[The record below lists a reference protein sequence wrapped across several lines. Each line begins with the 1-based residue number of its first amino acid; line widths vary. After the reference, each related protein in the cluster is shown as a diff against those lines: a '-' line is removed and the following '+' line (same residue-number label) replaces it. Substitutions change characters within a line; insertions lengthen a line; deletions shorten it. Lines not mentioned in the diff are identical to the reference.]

1 MSNDVALRARFLADV
16 VDRECE
22 HLAYTTHRLFPSQKA
37 VTEEQVTEWT
47 QDPELAERLDAFVA
61 RFSRL
66 QDTVGDKLI
75 PALLRLTGDRI
86 GPAIDNLALAEK
98 FGWINSADEWMLYRQ
113 LRNRMIHEYIEDSA
127 VLADALDAG
136 REYSPQLIAMARA
149 LVAETRRR
157 A

>member
-47 QDPELAERLDAFVA
+47 RDPELAERLDA
-61 RFSRL
+61 
-66 QDTVGDKLI
+66 
-75 PALLRLTGDRI
+75 
-86 GPAIDNLALAEK
+86 
-98 FGWINSADEWMLYRQ
+98 
-113 LRNRMIHEYIEDSA
+113 
-127 VLADALDAG
+127 G
-136 REYSPQLIAMARA
+136 REYAPQLIAMART